1 MDIHPLSG
9 AHASFS
15 SFSRVVDRFVGD
27 LSKKPIKTRLEN
39 FKPLGKSGT
48 IEVSKDR
55 TLTAVARLQRQ
66 EDWRRRSKAK
76 GQ

>member
-15 SFSRVVDRFVGD
+15 SFSRVVDRFVGV
-27 LSKKPIKTRLEN
+27 LSKKPIKTRREN